1 MVQNSSELK
10 GVIMNSN
17 KEKITIVMEK
27 LLANRL
33 RDSAKKNC
41 RSLSSEGLYAIKQ
54 YLEAK
59 ESHYEMEHKEN

>member
-1 MVQNSSELK
+1 
-10 GVIMNSN
+10 
-17 KEKITIVMEK
+17 MEK